1 MRHAVD
7 RFLVGLL
14 YVLAVAIVSAVL
26 ANLQWRGYLV
36 LGAVLVVV
44 SIAGLCIVLL
54 KRKELRRLN
63 RWIDD
68 RCQGCGYNLRGLG
81 GSGRCPEC
89 GKVFKGLGL
98 DGCGVRA

>member
-7 RFLVGLL
+7 RILVCLL
-14 YVLAVAIVSAVL
+14 SVIAVAFVSAML
-26 ANLQWRGYLV
+26 INLPWRGYLL
-36 LGAVLVVV
+36 LGAFLVAVSVAALCVL
-44 SIAGLCIVLL
+44 LL

-89 GKVFKGLGL
+89 GKIFKGLGL
-98 DGCGVRA
+98 DGRGVRA

>member
-1 MRHAVD
+1 MRHAGE
-7 RFLVGLL
+7 RFVLGMFFFMGLEISVVVFITWPWWL
-14 YVLAVAIVSAVL
+14 RCV
-26 ANLQWRGYLV
+26 V
-36 LGAVLVVV
+36 LGAVSV
-44 SIAGLCIVLL
+44 AALCVALL

-68 RCQGCGYNLRGLG
+68 RCQGCGYDLRGLG

-98 DGCGVRA
+98 DGRGVRA

>member
-1 MRHAVD
+1 MRHTGE
-7 RFLVGLL
+7 R
-14 YVLAVAIVSAVL
+14 VLIGMFHFMAVAIVGRAFVTRPWLGYVALVAVS
-26 ANLQWRGYLV
+26 
-36 LGAVLVVV
+36 VV
-44 SIAGLCIVLL
+44 GLCVVLL

-68 RCQGCGYNLRGLG
+68 RCQGCGYDLRGLG

-89 GKVFKGLGL
+89 GKVFNGLGL

>member
-7 RFLVGLL
+7 RVLIRFLSFIE
-14 YVLAVAIVSAVL
+14 VAIVGLIFVTRP
-26 ANLQWRGYLV
+26 WWVGF
-36 LGAVLVVV
+36 AVLVAV
-44 SIAGLCIVLL
+44 SVAALCVVLL

-68 RCQGCGYNLRGLG
+68 RCQGCGYDLRGLG

-98 DGCGVRA
+98 DGRGVRA